1 MSVWRFLQT
10 WFASPRRN
18 GPFDLGLADEI
29 ERLRQRVRDLEQG
42 RDMDRMALAD
52 VRAEFAA
59 YRRALADAAMRQ
71 YTEEQLRQFAQEE
84 DETQCRTLDEF
95 IGELEAV
102 VKGKRD
108 A

>member
-18 GPFDLGLADEI
+18 GSSDPGLAEDI

-42 RDMDRMALAD
+42 RDLDRKALAD

-59 YRRALADAAMRQ
+59 YRRALADAAMQQ
-71 YTEEQLRQFAQEE
+71 YTEEQRRQFTQEE

-102 VKGKRD
+102 VTDKRN